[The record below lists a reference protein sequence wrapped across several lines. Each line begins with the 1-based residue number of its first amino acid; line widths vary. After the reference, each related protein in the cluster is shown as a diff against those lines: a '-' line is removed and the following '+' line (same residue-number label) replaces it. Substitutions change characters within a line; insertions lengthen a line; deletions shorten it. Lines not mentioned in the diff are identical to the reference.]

1 MNSRIVLF
9 SLISTFLLFALVVAA
24 SAQTR
29 TVGVSVGNAF
39 RYSVTVSWSSTD
51 PNATPPS
58 DLIEVNNT
66 QSEEVNVIAISGTN
80 VTAQITYYF
89 KNGTETTLGGW
100 LDVNTGNN
108 KNITIFFVSAN
119 LTVGDSMY
127 NSSSANT
134 YIINET
140 VPRTYSGVERDTN
153 HLNVPPSSPGTQS
166 TDVYWDK
173 STGVLVEIL
182 FEITNRTGTYT
193 TTESESL
200 QIISSDL
207 WTVPEFPTWTS
218 TLLTLIAI
226 TSATIVIA
234 RQKRARQSKSH
245 TQIHNGR
252 PSIDSLSCQ

>member
-58 DLIEVNNT
+58 DLTEVNNT
-66 QSEEVNVIAISGTN
+66 QSEEVNVTAISGTN
-80 VTAQITYYF
+80 VTAQITAYF

-108 KNITIFFVSAN
+108 KNITIFFISAN

-153 HLNVPPSSPGTQS
+153 HLNVPPSSPGTQNYS

-173 STGVLVEIL
+173 STGVLVEFL
-182 FEITNRTGTYT
+182 QETTNQTGTYT
-193 TTESESL
+193 TTESAHA

-207 WTVPEFPTWTS
+207 WTVPEYPTWTS
-218 TLLTLIAI
+218 TLLILIAI
-226 TSATIVIA
+226 APATIVIV
-234 RQKRARQSKSH
+234 RQKRAHQ
-245 TQIHNGR
+245 
-252 PSIDSLSCQ
+252 